1 MAAARTSEV
10 ISAELGRSPTIQEV
24 AARIGATEEE
34 TLEAIEMGNAYDT
47 VPLDAPCKPRASL
60 LR

>member
-1 MAAARTSEV
+1 MAAARTSEM

-34 TLEAIEMGNAYDT
+34 ALEAIEMGNAYDT
-47 VPLDAPCKPRASL
+47 VPF
-60 LR
+60 